1 MRKPIPL
8 VLTILALFVAVGIG
22 WWLYAYIRLG
32 GDVGFGAGK
41 SESVP
46 LATQELAQAELEATD
61 DVSPIRPALEQVVT
75 GLEVPWSIAFT
86 SVDRILIT
94 ERPGKIRVFENGQL
108 RATPLVSFP
117 EVSSTGEEG
126 LMGLVLHPEYAQN
139 KELYVCMAYP
149 VGDGLADK
157 VVLLRDDGERAEVLR
172 TILDDIPA
180 ARFHAGCELGFG
192 PDGKLYVST
201 GDATDG
207 KLAQKPDSQAGK
219 ILRLN
224 PDGTVPD
231 DNPTSGSLVYSMGH
245 RNPQG
250 LAWHPETGE
259 LFATEHGPSGFDGPL
274 GGDEINA
281 IQANGNYGWPEVSHQ
296 RTAPSFISPLL
307 VYTPAVAPGSA
318 AFYTGE
324 HFPAWRNSFFFAA
337 LKGEAVY
344 RLVFDTKL
352 AQRNADE
359 NSLLPNRVLSQEKL
373 DLPPIGRIREVVQG
387 PDGYLYIAT
396 SNRDGRGTVRDGD
409 DKIYRILGKK

>member
-1 MRKPIPL
+1 MSRP
-8 VLTILALFVAVGIG
+8 VATIAVFFTIVAVIGIG

-32 GDVGFGAGK
+32 GEVSFGAKQTGQ
-41 SESVP
+41 VP
-46 LATQELAQAELEATD
+46 LAVQEFTAKDAMTTDSQTPVTPDLELV
-61 DVSPIRPALEQVVT
+61 VS

-86 SVDRILIT
+86 ASDRMLIT
-94 ERPGKIRVFENGQL
+94 ERPGRVRVFENGQL
-108 RATPLVSFP
+108 SPEPLITFS

-126 LMGLVLHPEYAQN
+126 LMGLVLHPDYAQK
-139 KELYVCMAYP
+139 KEFYVCLAYP

-157 VVLLRDDGERAEVLR
+157 IVLLKDNGLRAEVVR
-172 TILDDIPA
+172 MILDDIPA

-192 PDGKLYVST
+192 PDGKLYVTT

-207 KLAQKPDSQAGK
+207 KLAQQADSLAGK

-224 PDGTVPD
+224 PDGSVPD
-231 DNPTSGSLVYSMGH
+231 DNPKPDSPVYSSGH

-259 LFATEHGPSGFDGPL
+259 LFSAEHGPSGFDGPL

-296 RTAPSFISPLL
+296 RTSPDYVSPLL

-344 RLVFDTKL
+344 RLVFDIRT
-352 AQRNADE
+352 AQRNADP
-359 NSLLPNRVLSQEKL
+359 NAQLPNRVLSQEKL
-373 DLPPIGRIREVVQG
+373 DLPDVGRIREVIQG
-387 PDGYLYIAT
+387 PDGFLYIAT

-409 DKIYRILGKK
+409 DKIFRIVGKK

>member
-1 MRKPIPL
+1 MRRP
-8 VLTILALFVAVGIG
+8 VATIATLLAVIAAIGIV

-32 GDVGFGAGK
+32 GNVSFGAK
-41 SESVP
+41 QTTDVP
-46 LATQELAQAELEATD
+46 LAIQEPTPQDAMTTDSETPVVPDLELV
-61 DVSPIRPALEQVVT
+61 VS

-86 SVDRILIT
+86 SADRMLIT
-94 ERPGKIRVFENGQL
+94 ERPGRVRVFENGQL
-108 RATPLVSFP
+108 HSEPLITFS

-126 LMGLVLHPEYAQN
+126 LMGLVLHPDYAQN
-139 KELYVCMAYP
+139 KEFYVCLAYP
-149 VGDGLADK
+149 VGEGLADK
-157 VVLLRDDGERAEVLR
+157 VVLLRDNGERAEVLR
-172 TILDDIPA
+172 TILDNIPA

-192 PDGKLYVST
+192 PDGKLYVTT

-207 KLAQKPDSQAGK
+207 KLAQQADSLAGK

-224 PDGTVPD
+224 PDGSVPD
-231 DNPTSGSLVYSMGH
+231 DNPNPSSLIFSSGH

-259 LFATEHGPSGFDGPL
+259 LFSAEHGPSGFDGPL

-296 RTAPSFISPLL
+296 RTSPDFISPLL

-324 HFPAWRNSFFFAA
+324 KFPAWKNSFFFAA
-337 LKGEAVY
+337 LKGEALY
-344 RLVFDTKL
+344 RLVFDIKT
-352 AQRNADE
+352 AQRNADPDAQ
-359 NSLLPNRVLSQEKL
+359 LPNRVLLQEKL
-373 DLPPIGRIREVVQG
+373 DLPDVGRIREVIQG

-409 DKIYRILGKK
+409 DRIYRVVSK